1 MRKVMTRDIPT
12 EELCDRY
19 AALYPGAVTDVLDDM
34 GYTDQTLA
42 PGIDPVTDDMT
53 VAGIAYPC
61 RGRPNRNVDE
71 DENVRNILKM
81 LRDAPEHA
89 VVTYETNATDSA
101 QIGELSV
108 ECLLANGCRGAVLDG
123 GVRDLSYILEN
134 DFPVF
139 TRFRTPAD
147 AVPRWQIL
155 DWDTSVVI
163 GGVEVTPGDVLVGDV
178 DGVVAVPE
186 RHAVEVLEEA
196 EALANTENHT
206 RAAVRDGGDPVEAYD
221 EYGVF

>member
-1 MRKVMTRDIPT
+1 MVDDIPT
-12 EELCDRY
+12 AELCERY

-34 GYTDQTLA
+34 GYPDQTLA
-42 PGIDPVTDDMT
+42 AGIGPITDDMT

-61 RGRPNRNVDE
+61 RGRPNRSVDE
-71 DENVRNILKM
+71 DQNVRKILQM

-89 VVTYETNATDSA
+89 VVTYETNATASA

-147 AVPRWQIL
+147 AVPRWEL
-155 DWDTSVVI
+155 LEWDTTVVV
-163 GGVEVTPGDVLVGDV
+163 GGVEVAPGDVVVGDL
-178 DGVVAVPE
+178 DGVVAVPGDL
-186 RHAVEVLEEA
+186 ATDVLEEA
-196 EALANTENHT
+196 EALASTENQIRT
-206 RAAVRDGGDPVEAYD
+206 VVREGGDPVAAYD